1 MRIEREVVLIFPLT
15 PFVLPQNSSSL
26 WRFSGAP
33 ETLQR
38 VSGISFPTAEE
49 LRAWEEWREEA
60 ELRDHRRIGK
70 VQRLGKWG
78 QGGGDDKGWREMQEP
93 DCEVES
99 RFGILQT
106 EQLGQLSLLGSQAP
120 ASPLK

>member
-1 MRIEREVVLIFPLT
+1 MPSVLIFPLT
-15 PFVLPQNSSSL
+15 PSVLPQNSSSV
-26 WRFSGAP
+26 WKFPDAP

-70 VQRLGKWG
+70 VKRETGGVGAEKVVMIRVAE
-78 QGGGDDKGWREMQEP
+78 QGGNLI
-93 DCEVES
+93 CEV
-99 RFGILQT
+99 GIKFRIPQT
-106 EQLGQLSLLGSQAP
+106 EQLCQVISSGFSSP
-120 ASPLK
+120 AFTLK

>member
-1 MRIEREVVLIFPLT
+1 MQPVRPALRVSFEVCKRGSVSSALSTFPLT
-15 PFVLPQNSSSL
+15 PTVLPQNSSSL
-26 WRFSGAP
+26 WKSSGAP

-49 LRAWEEWREEA
+49 LRAWEEWRKEA

-78 QGGGDDKGWREMQEP
+78 AEDKG
-93 DCEVES
+93 S
-99 RFGILQT
+99 
-106 EQLGQLSLLGSQAP
+106 EQDEGT
-120 ASPLK
+120 